1 MASADMKITV
11 EGLKDFTDAMAALTR
26 GVEELSTAVVY
37 GTTVARLANRYRL
50 EQSLDLIAEEYGRLP
65 TGLQDALIK
74 FCQDFPAIVDRG
86 A

>member
-11 EGLKDFTDAMAALTR
+11 EGLKDYTDAMAALAR
-26 GVEELSTAVVY
+26 GVEELSAAVVY

-50 EQSLDLIAEEYGRLP
+50 ERSLDLIAEEYGRLP
-65 TGLQDALIK
+65 TDLQDALIK
-74 FCQDFPAIVDRG
+74 FCQDFPAIVDRS